1 MTKEK
6 TGVLPLTFLV
16 KIENM
21 RESSHSS
28 DGFMLGLGRV
38 EEVSAGGGGGVLTCI
53 LAWEPGL
60 SEGQAE
66 GKQQFTTRSGQAQKA
81 SL

>member
-1 MTKEK
+1 MTKE
-6 TGVLPLTFLV
+6 TTDVLPLTFLA

-38 EEVSAGGGGGVLTCI
+38 EEVSVGGAHLR
-53 LAWEPGL
+53 PGL
-60 SEGQAE
+60 GAW
-66 GKQQFTTRSGQAQKA
+66 A
-81 SL
+81 L

>member
-1 MTKEK
+1 MTKE
-6 TGVLPLTFLV
+6 TTDVLPLTFLA

-21 RESSHSS
+21 RDSCWDWE
-28 DGFMLGLGRV
+28 GWRRW
-38 EEVSAGGGGGVLTCI
+38 EVLTCI

-60 SEGQAE
+60 SEGQTE